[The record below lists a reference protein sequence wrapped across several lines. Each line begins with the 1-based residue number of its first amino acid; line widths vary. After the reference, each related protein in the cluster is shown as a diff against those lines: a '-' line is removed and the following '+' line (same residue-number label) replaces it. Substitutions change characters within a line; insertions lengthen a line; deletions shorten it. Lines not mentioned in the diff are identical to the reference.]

1 MANSKF
7 NKAGAKMKK
16 VFPLKQFTE
25 DFCDGLRK
33 KYNLRQEVIDYRP
46 IIDTKL
52 NRDQLMEYT
61 IQFCEKMNLK
71 VKPFEI
77 HEIYRG
83 TPYIA
88 PIELHF
94 QLEELEAAQKRLLA
108 NQICMVL
115 IAISVII
122 SFYFLTQL
130 NLFTSTAFTGLG
142 AGILVF
148 MRSNKGKNSISKG
161 NS

>member
-1 MANSKF
+1 
-7 NKAGAKMKK
+7 MKK

-25 DFCDGLRK
+25 DFCSGIRI
-33 KYNLRQEVIDYRP
+33 KYNLGQKVIDYRP

-61 IQFCEKMNLK
+61 SEFCEKMNLK
-71 VKPFEI
+71 VKPSEI

-94 QLEELEAAQKRLLA
+94 QLEEFEAAQKRLLA
-108 NQICMVL
+108 NQICMVF

-130 NLFTSTAFTGLG
+130 QLFASTAFTGLG

-148 MRSNKGKNSISKG
+148 MRSNKGKNSKPKD
-161 NS
+161 NSVI

>member
-1 MANSKF
+1 
-7 NKAGAKMKK
+7 MKK
-16 VFPLKQFTE
+16 VFPQKQFTE
-25 DFCDGLRK
+25 DFCSGLRM
-33 KYNLRQEVIDYRP
+33 KYNLGQEVIDYRP

-52 NRDQLMEYT
+52 KRDQLVEYT
-61 IQFCEKMNLK
+61 SQFCEKMKLK
-71 VKPFEI
+71 VKPVEI

-94 QLEELEAAQKRLLA
+94 QLEELEAAQKRLLV
-108 NQICMVL
+108 NKICMVF
-115 IAISVII
+115 IAISVTI

-130 NLFTSTAFTGLG
+130 QLFTSTAFTGLG

-148 MRSNKGKNSISKG
+148 MRSNIGKNSATKG
-161 NS
+161 NSSFES